1 MLCGSSFIPSL
12 LTSRSFP
19 LCRRGLTTC
28 LLKEQ
33 VHVMAATVHNTSDWL
48 SWPQR
53 MDLPTYH
60 TDKNSTL
67 NACTSVGLTHAPQ
80 KLLEKKL
87 CGCLQVCNIC
97 ATFVGHEMFTY
108 QNNTSFLA
116 VLLPHGYLI

>member
-1 MLCGSSFIPSL
+1 
-12 LTSRSFP
+12 
-19 LCRRGLTTC
+19 
-28 LLKEQ
+28 
-33 VHVMAATVHNTSDWL
+33 MAATVHNTSDWL

-116 VLLPHGYLI
+116 VLLPHGYLIWLMASTSSCSHLASSPGCLCSSQLMHMHMVSSTQL